1 MAFLLLLAMNCQHL
15 KVCLFAKLFQPLV
28 CSGHDLADGLSDYPL
43 LVMLLTV
50 AEVTWFKQINCS
62 FSRRLQIYIHNIF
75 MTVWIKEY
83 LYPIAITIVII
94 KMKLNSGT
102 KALPQEYKAVS
113 KKAQQIYPTIQGVL
127 SKLSSSADFRVG
139 I

>member
-1 MAFLLLLAMNCQHL
+1 
-15 KVCLFAKLFQPLV
+15 
-28 CSGHDLADGLSDYPL
+28 
-43 LVMLLTV
+43 
-50 AEVTWFKQINCS
+50 
-62 FSRRLQIYIHNIF
+62 